1 MYLDSPA
8 GGFKVVY
15 EYANRLQLRGHQ
27 VTVIHPRNL
36 ECQAGPVQFLKSHL
50 WRYKIAWRQQPLVP
64 WFEIHPAVNL
74 LLVPDLREQ
83 FIPEADVILATAY
96 KTAFHVAGYTA
107 KKGSKYYLIQSY
119 ETWQGA
125 EAEVRASWRLPLQ
138 KIVIARW
145 LLDIA
150 QELGEVERTAYIPI
164 GLDLAQFKITQPI
177 KQRLRPRVAMLA
189 HPHENKG
196 LQDGLQA
203 LQMVKAK
210 LPKLEAILFGVH
222 PRDDS
227 LPSWIEHAQ
236 HPPQDK
242 LVEIYN
248 SCRVFLNPSWLEGWG
263 LPAAEAAACGCALVS
278 ADNGGIREFTV
289 PGETALIVPIKKPE
303 LLAEALIKLLTDPGS
318 CASLAEAG
326 ANEVKRFT
334 WERAVDA
341 LERLLLESR

>member
-1 MYLDSPA
+1 MYLASPA

-27 VTVIHPRNL
+27 VAVIHPRNL
-36 ECQAGPVQFLKSHL
+36 ECQAGPMQSLKSHL
-50 WRYKIAWRQQPLVP
+50 WRYKTRWRQQPLVP
-64 WFEIHPAVNL
+64 WFEIHPEVKL
-74 LLVPDLREQ
+74 LLTPDLREQ

-96 KTAFHVAGYTA
+96 KTAFHIAGYTA

-138 KIVIARW
+138 KIVIAHW
-145 LLDIA
+145 LLDLA
-150 QELGEVERTAYIPI
+150 RELGELERTTYIPI
-164 GLDLAQFKITQPI
+164 GLDLAQFKIIQPI

-196 LQDGLQA
+196 MQDGLQA

-210 LPKLEAILFGVH
+210 LPELEVILFGVH
-222 PRDDS
+222 PRDDK
-227 LPSWIEHAQ
+227 LPNWIQYERQPA
-236 HPPQDK
+236 QDK

-278 ADNGGIREFTV
+278 ADNGGIREFAV
-289 PGETALIVPIKKPE
+289 PGTTALIVPIKQPA
-303 LLAEALIKLLTDPGS
+303 LLAEALMELLNRPES
-318 CASLAEAG
+318 CASLAQAG
-326 ANEVKRFT
+326 ADRVRRFT
-334 WERAVDA
+334 WERAADR
-341 LERLLLESR
+341 LEKLLLESR